1 MNIRRLNIN
10 RISSGIMPNKYNK
23 RGLTSK
29 NPLRIN
35 KNYFRDSNNNK
46 IKEIKEDFNE
56 EEKNDVNT
64 FKKTYNKKPM
74 FKHLKPKD
82 ISLNI
87 NNRRTS
93 QNFYNNIGIKKLP
106 RNISSH
112 TISKNSTLYK
122 TKNRL
127 LSSMKLENYNNRN
140 RTVTISSKRNSL
152 NPKKGRAF
160 SASMININNKN
171 SLKRNSGMNA
181 INKTLGNGGFITAL
195 EPIIAENNK
204 DTNKSN
210 GMSENRSYF
219 LRRIRS
225 EKKFLTYFDIQRIL
239 FLERKVYKPD
249 KAFERKVY
257 LLKKNNSDEFITNFN
272 FDKYKIAILRLFQN
286 KVSSQ
291 NYDIMKKYFDII
303 NKGWRYKK
311 VSRSRKK
318 KLMRNMDSEI
328 EREIKYNQEKFEKE
342 RRLKE
347 KAEQKLKEKNKS
359 QLFW

>member
-1 MNIRRLNIN
+1 MNLNRLNIK
-10 RISSGIMPNKYNK
+10 RISSGIMTNKYNK
-23 RGLTSK
+23 SGLSSK

-35 KNYFRDSNNNK
+35 KNYFRDSSNNK

-64 FKKTYNKKPM
+64 FNKTYNKKPM
-74 FKHLKPKD
+74 FQHLKQKD
-82 ISLNI
+82 SSINI

-93 QNFYNNIGIKKLP
+93 QNFYNNIGDKKLP

-112 TISKNSTLYK
+112 NISKDSTLYK

-127 LSSMKLENYNNRN
+127 LSSVRLENYNNRN
-140 RTVTISSKRNSL
+140 RTVAISPKRNSL
-152 NPKKGRAF
+152 NPKNGRAF

-171 SLKRNSGMNA
+171 SLKRKSDMNG
-181 INKTLGNGGFITAL
+181 INKTLGSGGFITAL
-195 EPIIAENNK
+195 EPILAENNK

-210 GMSENRSYF
+210 GMSDNRSYF

-225 EKKFLTYFDIQRIL
+225 EKRFLTYFDIQRIL
-239 FLERKVYKPD
+239 FLERKVYKTD
-249 KAFERKVY
+249 KAFEKKIY

-286 KVSSQ
+286 KVSPQ
-291 NYDIMKKYFDII
+291 NYDIMKKYFDMI
-303 NKGWRYKK
+303 NRGWGYKN

-318 KLMRNMDSEI
+318 KRTRKIDSEVD
-328 EREIKYNQEKFEKE
+328 REIKYNQEKFEKE

-347 KAEQKLKEKNKS
+347 KAEEKLKEKNKN